1 MARTTN
7 KQRAQINKQL
17 WERANSSHRQ
27 RWQTLSQKGFD
38 FYLNEQ
44 LSRKEMDDLE
54 ESGMPTFIINRV
66 TPIVEIMKY
75 FVTAN
80 NPRWKAV
87 GATGDDVDAAQV
99 HSDIADYCWYLSN
112 GKSLYSQ
119 VVLDSLTKGIGY
131 FLVDV
136 DKDADRGMGEVNFSR
151 IDPYDVYVDPA
162 SRDFLLRDAT
172 FVIIRK
178 NLSRSKL
185 INMLPDHAAK
195 IKKVSRSSEIVSY
208 SGRDTEESFSIQPED
223 ITMGVNLDA
232 EDDDII
238 AYYETYSK
246 KKFAYRNVFIR
257 VKPSP
262 AALDNIQE
270 EVGRQIEDF
279 QKEIEVSL
287 IEKELQLTQA
297 VEAGEM
303 VPERM
308 QLEMERAKE
317 MSAQAIEEQRMT
329 LMAEAQ
335 EKATVIKQEIMR
347 DEDFQ
352 ILMKNPE
359 TKRNIVDAVK
369 FYENRIILT
378 CSAGDDVFLYEYQL
392 PISEYPIVPIPY
404 TYTGTPYAMSAVVP
418 LIGKQQEI
426 NKAHQ
431 IMLHNANLASN
442 LRWMYEEGSVPEEE
456 WEQYSSAPGALLK
469 YRQGFTPPTPV
480 LPAPINNAFYTITQ
494 EGKADAEYIS
504 GVPSSMMGFTQEQP
518 ETYRGLLANDEFGTR
533 RLKAWMGSIVEP
545 CLEHLGRVFQTVSQN
560 HYSIEKVFRIVQPE
574 AGQTPQE
581 QEKEVKI
588 NIPVYNDFG
597 ESIGK
602 FRDYAT
608 ARFDVRIVAGATMPV
623 NRWALLEEYFRW
635 FQSGLIDDIAML
647 AETDIRGKKRIVERK
662 SLYAQLQGQL
672 SQMEE
677 AVKDKDGTIETLERQ
692 LVQAG
697 IKMKVGQASNEI
709 RKDVIET
716 ESQQKLLRGMLKV
729 EFQKLKEQMNDDLSE
744 KEQQSKKE

>member
-262 AALDNIQE
+262 AALDNIQ
-270 EVGRQIEDF
+270 
-279 QKEIEVSL
+279 
-287 IEKELQLTQA
+287 
-297 VEAGEM
+297 
-303 VPERM
+303 
-308 QLEMERAKE
+308 
-317 MSAQAIEEQRMT
+317 
-329 LMAEAQ
+329 
-335 EKATVIKQEIMR
+335 
-347 DEDFQ
+347 
-352 ILMKNPE
+352 
-359 TKRNIVDAVK
+359 
-369 FYENRIILT
+369 
-378 CSAGDDVFLYEYQL
+378 
-392 PISEYPIVPIPY
+392 
-404 TYTGTPYAMSAVVP
+404 
-418 LIGKQQEI
+418 
-426 NKAHQ
+426 
-431 IMLHNANLASN
+431 
-442 LRWMYEEGSVPEEE
+442 
-456 WEQYSSAPGALLK
+456 
-469 YRQGFTPPTPV
+469 
-480 LPAPINNAFYTITQ
+480 
-494 EGKADAEYIS
+494 
-504 GVPSSMMGFTQEQP
+504 
-518 ETYRGLLANDEFGTR
+518 
-533 RLKAWMGSIVEP
+533 
-545 CLEHLGRVFQTVSQN
+545 
-560 HYSIEKVFRIVQPE
+560 
-574 AGQTPQE
+574 
-581 QEKEVKI
+581 
-588 NIPVYNDFG
+588 
-597 ESIGK
+597 
-602 FRDYAT
+602 
-608 ARFDVRIVAGATMPV
+608 
-623 NRWALLEEYFRW
+623 
-635 FQSGLIDDIAML
+635 
-647 AETDIRGKKRIVERK
+647 
-662 SLYAQLQGQL
+662 
-672 SQMEE
+672 
-677 AVKDKDGTIETLERQ
+677 
-692 LVQAG
+692 
-697 IKMKVGQASNEI
+697 
-709 RKDVIET
+709 
-716 ESQQKLLRGMLKV
+716 
-729 EFQKLKEQMNDDLSE
+729 
-744 KEQQSKKE
+744 